1 MSMKKAFSLT
11 LILMLLL
18 AALYFLASPYIAI
31 YNIRNAAL
39 TMDKKTFNEY
49 IDYSQVR
56 DNFKQQINE
65 QINSNLAN
73 QSVTNMVF
81 KNVASSIANK
91 FVDSVITPDNI
102 MTIMKYSKEV
112 KEEKQPEQTNTQP
125 IQIEKNKR
133 AFSFDG
139 RYSGI
144 NRFYIDIADANNL
157 QRKAHVELNRYGLL
171 QWKIVSIRLNL
182 NKNVPDLSQ

>member
-1 MSMKKAFSLT
+1 MKKGLY
-11 LILMLLL
+11 LGIVILFLF
-18 AALYFLASPYIAI
+18 AVCYFFASPYIAI

-39 TMDKKTFNEY
+39 SMDEKTFNQY

-56 DNFKQQINE
+56 DSFKE
-65 QINSNLAN
+65 QINIQINNNLAH
-73 QSVTNMVF
+73 QSVSSLVF
-81 KNVASSIANK
+81 KNVATSIANK
-91 FVDSVITPDNI
+91 FVDNIVTPDNI
-102 MTIMKYSKEV
+102 MTIMKYSKEI
-112 KEEKQPEQTNTQP
+112 KEEKQPDQAHASP

-133 AFSFDG
+133 PFSFDG

-144 NRFYIDIADANNL
+144 NRFYIDIADTNNV

-182 NKNVPDLSQ
+182 NKDIMNLSE